1 MNEMNHDRLRQ
12 ALDRLLDGQ
21 QEAIEV
27 VRGTLEGSSQASA
40 EDALVE
46 LQDILEGAS
55 EDVRAVLGTDE
66 AGEA

>member
-12 ALDRLLDGQ
+12 ALERLLDGQ
-21 QEAIEV
+21 QEALEV

-66 AGEA
+66 AGKA

>member
-12 ALDRLLDGQ
+12 ALERLLDGQ

-66 AGEA
+66 AGKA

>member
-12 ALDRLLDGQ
+12 ALERLLDGQ